1 MLRWGIIGIGETA
14 RSHVAPAL
22 RSVGHDLAVVAAP
35 VLTQAQAFAA
45 TQGVRR
51 ARADYREVLES
62 RDVDAVWIG
71 LDPSERENW
80 VEEALAHG
88 KHVLCAKPLGAD
100 ADGAARMATAAAAAG
115 DLVLMEALPVRF
127 HPRTTA
133 LLDLIAGGGVGDV
146 RMVNATLSKPL
157 GGEDVPVTNG
167 ALLQLGAD
175 LVSLV
180 RWVMGAEPDTVRS
193 VSRFFATGADSTTT
207 AVLGFPNGRTA
218 TLCAS
223 LDACT
228 YSTLE
233 VIGTKGTLTVPE
245 PFSATASLQA
255 PILRNGEL
263 IGSWRADPWE
273 TLVDTFE
280 QTTRGV
286 RAPLDVDDAV
296 ATAHVLEWI
305 GASA

>member
-14 RSHVAPAL
+14 RDHVAPAL

-35 VLTQAQAFAA
+35 VLTQAQSFAA
-45 TQGVRR
+45 NQGVRR
-51 ARADYREVLES
+51 ARASFRDVLES

-133 LLDLIAGGGVGDV
+133 LLDLIAGGGVGEV

-157 GGEDVPVTNG
+157 ESEDVPVNNG

-175 LVSLV
+175 LISLV
-180 RWVMGAEPDTVRS
+180 RWVMGSEPDAVRS
-193 VSRFFATGADSTTT
+193 ISRHYATGADSTTT
-207 AVLGFPNGRTA
+207 AVLGFPGGRTA
-218 TLCAS
+218 TLQAS
-223 LDACT
+223 LDACA

-245 PFSATASLQA
+245 PFSATATLQA
-255 PILRNGEL
+255 AILRDGEL

-296 ATAHVLEWI
+296 ATAHVLDWI

>member
-14 RSHVAPAL
+14 REHVAPAL

-51 ARADYREVLES
+51 ARSDFREVLEA

-80 VEEALAHG
+80 VEEALACG

-133 LLDLIAGGGVGDV
+133 LLDLIAGGGVGEV
-146 RMVNATLSKPL
+146 RMVNATLSTSLL
-157 GGEDVPVTNG
+157 GLETPVGTG
-167 ALLQLGAD
+167 ALIQLGAD
-175 LVSLV
+175 LISLV
-180 RWVMGAEPDTVRS
+180 RWVMGSEPDAVHAI
-193 VSRFFATGADSTTT
+193 SRHFTNGSDAITA
-207 AVLGFPNGRTA
+207 AVLGFRGGRTA
-218 TLCAS
+218 TMTAC
-223 LDACT
+223 LDACD
-228 YSTLE
+228 YSILE
-233 VIGTKGTLTVPE
+233 VIGTHGTLTVPE
-245 PFSATASLQA
+245 PFSASASVSA
-255 PILRNGEL
+255 SILRDGEL
-263 IGSWRADPWE
+263 IGTWRADPWE
-273 TLVDTFE
+273 TLIDTFE
-280 QTTRGV
+280 QATRGV

-296 ATAHVLEWI
+296 ATAHVLDWI
-305 GASA
+305 GSSA